1 VAGER
6 FAVRNSGAIAVVEG
20 VGDHG
25 CEYMTGGRV
34 VVLGRTGRNFAA
46 GMSGG
51 IAYIINDEGD
61 FAQRCNLQ
69 MVDLEKLDDPD
80 EERFVRS
87 LIQRHAELTKSIR
100 AETVLLDWEKLR
112 EKVIKVMPLDYRR
125 VLAEKK
131 QTTLKAMAMVQ
142 HG

>member
-1 VAGER
+1 
-6 FAVRNSGAIAVVEG
+6 
-20 VGDHG
+20 
-25 CEYMTGGRV
+25 MTGGRV

-51 IAYIINDEGD
+51 IAYVVDEDGD

-69 MVDLEKLDDPD
+69 MVDLETLEDPQ
-80 EERFVRS
+80 EEEFVRD
-87 LIQRHAELTKSIR
+87 LITAHGLYTKSAR
-100 AETVLLDWEKLR
+100 AQQILDGWTEYRQKLV
-112 EKVIKVMPLDYRR
+112 KIMPLDYRR

-131 QTTLKAMAMVQ
+131 EQATKAYAMVH